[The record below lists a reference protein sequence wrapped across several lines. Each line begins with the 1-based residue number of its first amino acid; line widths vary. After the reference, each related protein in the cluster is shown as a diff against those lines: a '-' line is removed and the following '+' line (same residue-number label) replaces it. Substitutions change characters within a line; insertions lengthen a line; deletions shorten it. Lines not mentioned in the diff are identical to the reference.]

1 MSVRHPC
8 VAGMFYPADPRRLR
22 QEIEACFKHELGPG
36 KLPGKPERP
45 RSITAIVCPH
55 AGYVYSGPVAAHSY
69 LSLSEEEKADTFII
83 IGPNHTGFGT
93 PVSMMGQGS
102 WETPLGKVDIDSELA
117 QLIFK
122 ASDTIDLDET
132 AHIREH
138 SVEVQLPFLQ
148 YLYGSDF
155 KFIPICMDFQDLETS
170 RDVSR
175 ILSKI
180 IKGRSVVVIA
190 STDLNHQESQEST
203 NRKDSLIL
211 EAIRGMNEEA
221 LQDIVRQH
229 RISMCGYG
237 PVSVALVTSKLLGA
251 DKAEVLSHHTS
262 GDITGDLSAVVGYA
276 SARITRTV
284 H

>member
-8 VAGMFYPADPRRLR
+8 VVGMFYPADPRRLR

-45 RSITAIVCPH
+45 RSIIAIVCPH

-170 RDVSR
+170 RDVGR

>member
-8 VAGMFYPADPRRLR
+8 VVGMFYPADPRRLR

-45 RSITAIVCPH
+45 RSIIAIVCPH

-170 RDVSR
+170 RDVGR

-221 LQDIVRQH
+221 LQGIVRQH

>member
-1 MSVRHPC
+1 MSVRRPC

-55 AGYVYSGPVAAHSY
+55 AGYMYSGPVAAHGY
-69 LSLSEEEKADTFII
+69 LSLSEEEKADTFIV
-83 IGPNHTGFGT
+83 IGPNHTGYGT

-102 WETPLGKVDIDSELA
+102 WETPLGKVDVDSELA

-122 ASDTIDLDET
+122 ASDVIDLDET

-148 YLYGSDF
+148 YLYGSDL
-155 KFIPICMDFQDLETS
+155 KIIPICMGFQDLETS
-170 RDVSR
+170 REVGRVLATSV
-175 ILSKI
+175 
-180 IKGRSVVVIA
+180 KGRSVVIIA
-190 STDLNHQESQEST
+190 STDLNHQEPQEST
-203 NRKDSLIL
+203 NRKDGLVL
-211 EAIRGMNEEA
+211 EAIRGMDEEA
-221 LQDIVRQH
+221 LQDVVHKH

-237 PVSVALVTSKLLGA
+237 PVSVAIAASKLLGA
-251 DKAEVLSHHTS
+251 DRAEVLSHHTS
-262 GDITGDLSAVVGYA
+262 GDITGDLDAVVGYA

-284 H
+284 Q

>member
-1 MSVRHPC
+1 
-8 VAGMFYPADPRRLR
+8 MFYPANPRRLR

-45 RSITAIVCPH
+45 RSITAVVCPH

-132 AHIREH
+132 AHMREH

-155 KFIPICMDFQDLETS
+155 KFIPICMGFQDLETS
-170 RDVSR
+170 RDVGR
-175 ILSKI
+175 ILSQI
-180 IKGRSVVVIA
+180 IKKRSVVIIA

-203 NRKDSLIL
+203 NRKDSLVL

-262 GDITGDLSAVVGYA
+262 GDITGDLNAVVGYA
-276 SARITRTV
+276 SVRITRTV